1 MHPTWGLFGR
11 VKSHSIIAAYILLL
25 EKLVVAGNGRGV
37 IVGCLQ
43 QHQNDGVSSGWQLS
57 RAAWPHALHG
67 KQRQQQQR
75 EKSRRDQV
83 RVFRQPVIFL
93 VRQHRGAEGTSVVVI
108 GAISVVMDDEFV
120 FTMDTPVDRNY
131 FFDRII
137 RGLIFAARVE
147 KL

>member
-1 MHPTWGLFGR
+1 MH
-11 VKSHSIIAAYILLL
+11 SAAG
-25 EKLVVAGNGRGV
+25 KLAVAGNGRGV
-37 IVGCLQ
+37 IVRCLQ
-43 QHQNDGVSSGWQLS
+43 QYRKRWGFVRMAPS

-67 KQRQQQQR
+67 KQQQQQQR

>member
-1 MHPTWGLFGR
+1 M
-11 VKSHSIIAAYILLL
+11 
-25 EKLVVAGNGRGV
+25 
-37 IVGCLQ
+37 
-43 QHQNDGVSSGWQLS
+43 
-57 RAAWPHALHG
+57 
-67 KQRQQQQR
+67 
-75 EKSRRDQV
+75 
-83 RVFRQPVIFL
+83 
-93 VRQHRGAEGTSVVVI
+93 VVI